1 MENPFK
7 LTLLLLALLL
17 PATVIAEN
25 FWSNKI
31 QYTITSDTTV
41 KVIGHSFWSIEDSYM
56 PLWSL
61 ENEDCYLPLFDID
74 IPDHVIH
81 NNLCYTVT
89 EIGDSAFYSSDISNW
104 DYYFITKI
112 SEYLSYTIT
121 IPETVITIGA
131 NAFGGYFDL
140 INVIFLGRSIPI
152 MNNSFSYD
160 GDEYSK
166 GNINLFVLAE
176 AYPFFEEENNSNH
189 YFSSIHITNGERTD
203 KPNSNVDYFYYPPI
217 YSAESGGIYAC
228 SGTISSGENTILY
241 ARHIVGRH
249 GPHTSE
255 TFLDVDNWNTVTNHS
270 LSFFYEDED
279 GSTIQSTSDLW
290 EIEAYTLEEG
300 KSPSRSITCG
310 GDFHRKPEMSFD
322 FEDSELWYNI
332 VNQNEVEVTYCCFY
346 DYDFSIPT
354 YYYGNVVIPN
364 TAIDKRT
371 YRYYTVTS
379 IGQNAFG
386 DSEDLDGVTL
396 PETITSVQDEAFYNC
411 PSLTFIKC
419 MGSIP
424 PVASNYSFDDGVC
437 RNAVLYVP
445 FGSEDAYRNADGWS
459 NFLSIVGFSDI
470 EFDLD
475 GISYK
480 VIGENSVIVISGEEA
495 YSGNVLIPETVTVDG
510 VTYAVMGIGSGAFA
524 NDSLNFLTI
533 PVNVTSNIA
542 SDAFEGCFVPS
553 VYIIG
558 DGAWADGA
566 LPASVDTLYIS
577 SDVTGVEG
585 LQVNPSV
592 IFSYAALPPTCDG
605 NSFTGYDAELH
616 VPASSLAAYFTEP
629 YWSNFINIVSD
640 AVEPT
645 GLSLENDSISI
656 MVGNQITLMATVT
669 PDNAT
674 PQQVFWASTNDSI
687 AKIRPINGEL
697 TALKAG
703 ECDIK
708 ATLLDKTVV
717 CHVTVTEIAPAEV
730 TISQEFAKL
739 EIGSQ
744 LTLTATVLPEDAT
757 DKVITWTTTNSDVA
771 TVDSLGNVMA
781 MGQGECFIT
790 ATCRD
795 KQAMCH
801 VIVVEHFIYITL
813 DEHRLSLLPNH
824 MEWLTPTVTPVS
836 TDLVVTSSN
845 PSVAAA
851 RMANGKIQ
859 VVGITEGTT
868 IIKVNS
874 VDGYAEADS
883 CRVTVRTQRGDVNY
897 DGFINITDVTMMI
910 SQLMSAQS
918 ESYYDINADVNNDGE
933 VNISDVT
940 RLISHLM
947 TGAELEPKDEN
958 PIIYETFTVNGVSF
972 KMIKVEGGTFMM
984 GATEEEDADYQVFK
998 GSPKHQVTLSDYS
1011 IGETEVTQELWLAVM
1026 GSNPSAN
1033 TGDLLRPVENVNWF
1047 DCDTFI
1053 MRLNALTGKEFRLPS
1068 EAEWEFAA
1076 HGGNLTQGYIY
1087 AGSDSIDEVAWYI
1100 ANSDNVTHA
1109 VATKAPNELGIYDMN
1124 GNAEEW
1130 CNDWYYL
1137 YTEEPVTNPTG
1148 PETGRSRV
1156 HRGGRYSGA
1165 VKFCRITRRDGFSPG
1180 VRRTYMGLRLA
1191 M

>member
-1 MENPFK
+1 MTDIKCLGADPPSLMDDGFDEDIYQYIEVDVPYSARTAYMYAPGWRKFQCLSFDYDIKIEGVYYKIVRQREAMVVSGIRPYIGNVTIPDVINFMDK
-7 LTLLLLALLL
+7 TYPVTSIDGEAFSECTELTS
-17 PATVIAEN
+17 V
-25 FWSNKI
+25 
-31 QYTITSDTTV
+31 
-41 KVIGHSFWSIEDSYM
+41 VIGDSVKEIGWSAFYGCTELTSAIIGNHVIYIGPGAFM
-56 PLWSL
+56 
-61 ENEDCYLPLFDID
+61 DCSALTSID
-74 IPDHVIH
+74 IPNSVVNMDESNIFCGCSALTNVTIGDK
-81 NNLCYTVT
+81 VT
-89 EIGDSAFYSSDISNW
+89 EIPYWAFSDCTSLKEIIIGNSVTIIYEHAFMNCISLTNIILPAS
-104 DYYFITKI
+104 ITHI
-112 SEYLSYTIT
+112 E
-121 IPETVITIGA
+121 
-131 NAFGGYFDL
+131 NAFTNCPNLLMIKCLGKTPASIVDGYDEDIFDECVYQNATL
-140 INVIFLGRSIPI
+140 YVPI
-152 MNNSFSYD
+152 D
-160 GDEYSK
+160 A
-166 GNINLFVLAE
+166 VE
-176 AYPFFEEENNSNH
+176 AYRQAPGWRKFQ
-189 YFSSIHITNGERTD
+189 HIVGFY
-203 KPNSNVDYFYYPPI
+203 DYEYVTEGVYYKRVGDN
-217 YSAESGGIYAC
+217 EVVV
-228 SGTISSGENTILY
+228 SSGE
-241 ARHIVGRH
+241 V
-249 GPHTSE
+249 
-255 TFLDVDNWNTVTNHS
+255 
-270 LSFFYEDED
+270 
-279 GSTIQSTSDLW
+279 
-290 EIEAYTLEEG
+290 
-300 KSPSRSITCG
+300 
-310 GDFHRKPEMSFD
+310 
-322 FEDSELWYNI
+322 
-332 VNQNEVEVTYCCFY
+332 
-346 DYDFSIPT
+346 
-354 YYYGNVVIPN
+354 
-364 TAIDKRT
+364 
-371 YRYYTVTS
+371 
-379 IGQNAFG
+379 
-386 DSEDLDGVTL
+386 
-396 PETITSVQDEAFYNC
+396 
-411 PSLTFIKC
+411 
-419 MGSIP
+419 
-424 PVASNYSFDDGVC
+424 
-437 RNAVLYVP
+437 
-445 FGSEDAYRNADGWS
+445 
-459 NFLSIVGFSDI
+459 
-470 EFDLD
+470 
-475 GISYK
+475 
-480 VIGENSVIVISGEEA
+480 A
-495 YSGNVLIPETVTVDG
+495 YSGNVVIPETVTVEG
-510 VTYAVMGIGSGAFA
+510 VTYTVTGIGSGAFA

-533 PVNVTSNIA
+533 PVSVTANIA
-542 SDAFEGCFVPS
+542 SDAFEGCSVPS

-558 DGAWADGA
+558 EGAWADGA
-566 LPASVDTLYIS
+566 LPTSVDTLYIS

-592 IFSYAALPPTCDG
+592 IYSYAALPPTCDG
-605 NSFTGYDAELH
+605 NSFTGYDGELH

-645 GLSLENDSISI
+645 GLSLENDSINI

-687 AKIRPINGEL
+687 AKIGPINGEL

-703 ECDIK
+703 ECDIM

-717 CHVTVTEIAPAEV
+717 CHITVTEIAPAEV

-757 DKVITWTTTNSDVA
+757 DKFITWTTTNSDVA

-1011 IGETEVTQELWLAVM
+1011 IGETEVTQELWIAVM

-1033 TGDLLRPVENVNWF
+1033 TGDLLRPVENVNWN

-1100 ANSDNVTHA
+1100 ANSDNVTHP
-1109 VATKAPNELGIYDMN
+1109 VATKVPNELGIYDMN

-1148 PETGRSRV
+1148 PETGKSRV